1 MPGETTIMV
10 ALEDL
15 ATAGAVAGEAVRLAV
30 REDATR
36 LLLVHVLDA
45 HTVVNSIL
53 AMAGAP
59 SEPVLE
65 SQAEGERML
74 ALAAQV
80 IQGEFAALGRS
91 TPAIEEVLGRGSV
104 AETLGR
110 IAEAHRAVWLVVGAR
125 RPHLF
130 GRLTHPDVRANLA
143 GRSSVRIHVAS
154 LQEVPTPAAE

>member
-30 REDATR
+30 RESATR

-53 AMAGAP
+53 AMAAAP
-59 SEPVLE
+59 SEPIVE
-65 SQAEGERML
+65 SAAEGERML
-74 ALAAQV
+74 SLATRV
-80 IQGEFAALGRS
+80 IQAEFAALGRPA
-91 TPAIEEVLGRGSV
+91 PAIEAVLGRGGV
-104 AETLGR
+104 AEALGQ
-110 IAEAHRAVWLVVGAR
+110 IAGAHQVAWLVVGAR

-143 GRSSVRIHVAS
+143 GRSSVRLHVAS
-154 LQEVPTPAAE
+154 LQEVPTPEAE